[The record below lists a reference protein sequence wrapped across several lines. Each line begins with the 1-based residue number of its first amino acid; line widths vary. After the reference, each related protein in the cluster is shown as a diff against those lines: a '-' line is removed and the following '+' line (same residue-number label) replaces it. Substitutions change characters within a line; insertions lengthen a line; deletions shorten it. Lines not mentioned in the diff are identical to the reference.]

1 MPDTN
6 CYPHIEPPPGTTT
19 SDDGGF
25 YEETPSNKGNG
36 HGNGAVAWPPGYSCD
51 RSGVW
56 FQPQPKKPDDPPP
69 DPVWICAPLTITAE
83 TNDDTH
89 HGFGLLLSWVDRA
102 GQPHT
107 WAMPIRMVHAAS
119 GGGAIAAELA
129 DAGLTCAANRQAQ
142 EHLRML
148 LGMVRIKHRVRCVE
162 SAGWHGSVY
171 VLPDGRTFGSGA
183 DTVVMQSEHT
193 APGRAYS
200 SRGTLAGWQSEIA
213 LYAPGND
220 LLVTAVAAAFAGP
233 ILDVVGDPSGGL
245 HIHGHSQSGKT
256 TLLRC
261 AASVY
266 GPGDTSGP
274 MRTWRV
280 TANGLE
286 AVAAETSDG
295 LLVLDEMGQASAR
308 EIGDTIY
315 MLSNQAGKARA
326 NRTGG
331 ARRHR
336 TWRVLFLSS
345 GEIPLAAKMGEAG
358 RTVHAGQDVRLI
370 GIPADAGVGFGVWQN
385 LHGKTSA
392 ALSDHLRVASRS
404 YFGTAGPAFLE
415 KLAKD
420 RSDDPDLL
428 FSTLRQLQE
437 GFLSQVLPQGADG
450 QVRSVAA
457 RFGLI
462 AAAGEMAT
470 AYEITGWRLGTATRA
485 ASACFNRWI
494 STRGHS
500 GAAEDMQA
508 VQAVQG
514 FIGSYGAGRFE
525 DLGDTEQRP
534 VNNRAGWKRR
544 MGDGE
549 WEYLILASVW
559 KNEVCKGLNPAQVA
573 KVLSAKGLL
582 LRSQA
587 GPHFADKVAIPGHDK
602 PRLYRISGRILTGGE
617 PE

>member
-1 MPDTN
+1 M
-6 CYPHIEPPPGTTT
+6 TTHT
-19 SDDGGF
+19 MGSDCC
-25 YEETPSNKGNG
+25 S
-36 HGNGAVAWPPGYSCD
+36 
-51 RSGVW
+51 
-56 FQPQPKKPDDPPP
+56 
-69 DPVWICAPLTITAE
+69 
-83 TNDDTH
+83 
-89 HGFGLLLSWVDRA
+89 SWVDRA

-107 WAMPIRMVHAAS
+107 WAMPIRMVHAAN

-129 DAGLTCAANRQAQ
+129 DAGLTCAANRSAQ

-183 DTVVMQSEHT
+183 DAVVMQSEHT

-200 SRGTLAGWQSEIA
+200 SRGALADWQSEIA
-213 LYAPGND
+213 RYAPGND
-220 LLVTAVAAAFAGP
+220 LLTLSLAAAFAGP
-233 ILDVVGDPSGGL
+233 TLDVVGDPSGGL

-274 MRTWRV
+274 MRTWRA

-295 LLVLDEMGQASAR
+295 LLVLDEMGQASAG

-315 MLSNQAGKARA
+315 MLSNQAGKSRA

-358 RTVHAGQDVRLI
+358 RAVHAGQDVRLI
-370 GIPADAGVGFGVWQN
+370 GIPADAGAGFGVWQN
-385 LHGKTSA
+385 LHGKTA
-392 ALSDHLRVASRS
+392 ATLSDHLRVASRS

-420 RSDDPDLL
+420 RADDPDLL
-428 FSTLRQLQE
+428 VSTLRQLQE
-437 GFLSQVLPQGADG
+437 GILSQVLPQGADG

-462 AAAGEMAT
+462 AAAGELAT
-470 AYEITGWRLGTATRA
+470 AYEITGWPVGDAIRA
-485 ASACFNRWI
+485 ASACFNRWL

-500 GAAEDMQA
+500 GAAEDAQA
-508 VQAVQG
+508 IEAVRA
-514 FIGSYGAGRFE
+514 FISSYGRSRCE
-525 DLGDTEQRP
+525 DTDDQEQRP
-534 VNNRAGWKRR
+534 VNNRAGFRR
-544 MGDGE
+544 HIRGDDGGS
-549 WEYLILASVW
+549 WEYLILPPVW
-559 KNEVCKGLNPAQVA
+559 RDKVCKGLDAKRVA
-573 KVLSAKGLL
+573 RVLSEKGLL
-582 LRSQA
+582 IRSQT
-587 GPHFADKVAIPGHDK
+587 GPHFADKIAISGHGK
-602 PRLYRISGRILTGGE
+602 LRLYRVSGAILEQEGD
-617 PE
+617 